1 MDQLSVSES
10 APSGLFGQTPGGHG
24 DEAPDGLRG
33 NRRLARGA
41 ELRRSPPRPPRHSR
55 CHPPPR
61 RRRFSPLRCLLHP
74 PEAQEGTYTEIPDRI
89 KLPICLVF

>member
-33 NRRLARGA
+33 NLITSNAPFFSFT
-41 ELRRSPPRPPRHSR
+41 ELSSIEDTSE
-55 CHPPPR
+55 
-61 RRRFSPLRCLLHP
+61 FLFLVM
-74 PEAQEGTYTEIPDRI
+74 EII
-89 KLPICLVF
+89 LSN